1 MARFEGIGLACGKFP
16 SVDVGQNIF
25 GGENTIRQQM
35 RTEAALARAQAAVGV
50 NPQAACDEIV
60 GKCDVA
66 LIDES
71 AYFAQLE
78 KTGHPLVC
86 LIRVYSSICEP
97 PYGEYIHYGTTTQDI
112 TDTSTMVQLKQAY
125 EVVQDKA
132 RRFRDLAAAKAR
144 QYRDLV
150 MMGRTN
156 DQQALPI
163 TLGFKIASWVDE
175 MDRCLERLEQG
186 KDRIFVGQFFGAVGT
201 LASLEEHGLEIQ
213 RRMMEELGLGI
224 ASMHWFASRD
234 RLAELVGTL
243 SILTASLGRVG
254 NEIYNE
260 QRSEVN
266 ELAEG
271 FRPGKV
277 GSSTMPHKRNPFVPA
292 RLATYGRQIRSC
304 MAEILSAMEATN
316 ERDVRTLGME
326 SEVLARAFC
335 ITDAALDTALDLV
348 EHMEVHQ
355 DAIQRNL
362 DLLDGLVF
370 AETVMMHLSGAYG
383 RLEAHEMVY
392 EVAQRAISEHRSFRE
407 LLLEDAKIAAILSK
421 DALDKLMD
429 PARYT
434 GLASYFVDQVAGRRG
449 GGLSNE
455 F

>member
-1 MARFEGIGLACGKFP
+1 MARFEGVGLACGKFP
-16 SVDVGQNIF
+16 SMDVGQKIF
-25 GGENTIRQQM
+25 GGENTILQQM
-35 RTEAALARAQAAVGV
+35 RTEAALARAQASLGV
-50 NPQAACDEIV
+50 IPQEACDEIV
-60 GKCDVA
+60 KKCDVS
-66 LIDES
+66 LIDEA
-71 AYFAQLE
+71 AYFAQLK

-86 LIRVYSSICEP
+86 LIRVYSGICDGRA
-97 PYGEYIHYGTTTQDI
+97 GEYIHYGTTTQDI
-112 TDTSTMVQLKQAY
+112 TDTATMVQLKQAY
-125 EVVQDKA
+125 EVVEEKT

-175 MDRCLERLEQG
+175 MDRCLERLAES
-186 KDRIFVGQFFGAVGT
+186 KTRIFVGQFFGAVGT

-213 RRMMEELGLGI
+213 KRMMEELGLGV
-224 ASMHWFASRD
+224 APMQWFASRD
-234 RLAELVGTL
+234 RLAELVGVL
-243 SILTASLGRVG
+243 SILTAALGRVG

-304 MAEILSAMEATN
+304 MAEILTTMEATN

-326 SEVLARAFC
+326 NEVLARTFC

-348 EHMEVHQ
+348 EHMEVHE
-355 DAIQRNL
+355 DAIGRNL
-362 DLLDGLVF
+362 DLLHGLGF
-370 AETVMMHLSGAYG
+370 AETVMMRLSGAYG
-383 RLEAHEMVY
+383 RLDAHELVY
-392 EVAQRAISEHRSFRE
+392 EIAQQAISEHRSFRE
-407 LLLEDAKIAAILSK
+407 LLLADSRVSSQISPEEMDT
-421 DALDKLMD
+421 LMD

-434 GLASYFVDQVAGRRG
+434 GLAAYFVDQITGADHD
-449 GGLSNE
+449 
-455 F
+455 

>member
-1 MARFEGIGLACGKFP
+1 MGRFEGIGLACGKFP
-16 SVDVGQNIF
+16 SVDVGQKIF

-35 RTEAALARAQAAVGV
+35 RTEAALARAQAALGV
-50 NPQAACDEIV
+50 IPQAACDEIV
-60 GKCDVA
+60 RKCDVS
-66 LIDES
+66 LINEED
-71 AYFAQLE
+71 YFAQLK

-86 LIRVYSSICEP
+86 LIRVYSAICEGGA
-97 PYGEYIHYGTTTQDI
+97 GEYVHFGTTTQDI
-112 TDTSTMVQLKQAY
+112 TDTATMVQLKQAY
-125 EVVQDKA
+125 EVVEEKG

-144 QYRDLV
+144 KYRDLV

-175 MDRCLERLEQG
+175 MDRCLERMAEG
-186 KDRIFVGQFFGAVGT
+186 KKRIFAGQFFGAVGT

-213 RRMMEELGLGI
+213 RRMMEELGLEV
-224 ASMHWFASRD
+224 APMQWFASRD
-234 RLAELVGTL
+234 RLAELVGNL

-277 GSSTMPHKRNPFVPA
+277 GSSTMPHKRNPFVPG

-304 MAEILSAMEATN
+304 MAEILTAMEATN
-316 ERDVRTLGME
+316 ERDVRTLGLE
-326 SEVLARAFC
+326 SEVLARTFC

-348 EHMEVHQ
+348 ENMEVHE
-355 DAIQRNL
+355 DAIARNL
-362 DLLDGLVF
+362 DLLHGLVF
-370 AETVMMHLSGAYG
+370 AETVMMRLSGAYG

-392 EVAQRAISEHRSFRE
+392 EIAQRAISEHRSFRE
-407 LLLEDAKIAAILSK
+407 LLLADPKVSSQITPEE
-421 DALDKLMD
+421 LDVLMD

-434 GLASYFVDQVAGRRG
+434 GLAGYFVDQVAGT
-449 GGLSNE
+449 E
-455 F
+455 DPA